1 MSVKTVNLRMQGDN
15 LPWGGMYQG
24 GNDWGGG
31 GMTRR
36 NLSGGGMPRGGGMH

>member
-1 MSVKTVNLRMQGDN
+1 MQGDN

-31 GMTRR
+31 NDQEKFIR
-36 NLSGGGMPRGGGMH
+36 GGRGMPRGGGNALEFV

>member
-31 GMTRR
+31 E
-36 NLSGGGMPRGGGMH
+36 